1 MRSRTR
7 KKQDVWVA
15 AKTQVE
21 EGISLVDVYGV
32 PEMHR
37 ATVSLTSG
45 TPHGWGFGFLA
56 DYDRYMTTHEKD
68 WMPVEGSAVWVDVS
82 PVLDSNGELVTEVND
97 EGDTVYV
104 SPPDYI
110 VKRLNYSQKSPITK
124 VWLKKLGD

>member
-15 AKTQVE
+15 EKTQVE
-21 EGISLVDVYGV
+21 DGLSLVDVYGK

-56 DYDRYMTTHEKD
+56 DYDRSLTTHEKD
-68 WMPVEGSAVWVDVS
+68 WIPAEGSAAWVDTV
-82 PVLDSNGELVTEVND
+82 PVLDENGELVKETDEDGNEVY
-97 EGDTVYV
+97 T
-104 SPPDYI
+104 SPPDYM
-110 VKRLNYSQKSPITK
+110 VKRLNYSLKSPITK

>member
-15 AKTQVE
+15 EKTQVE
-21 EGISLVDVYGV
+21 DGISLVDVYGT
-32 PEMHR
+32 PESHR

-68 WMPVEGSAVWVDVS
+68 WIPAEGSAVWVDVS
-82 PVLDSNGELVTEVND
+82 PVLDDNGELVTEVND
-97 EGDTVYV
+97 DGDTVYV

-110 VKRLNYSQKSPITK
+110 VKRLNYSLKSPITK
-124 VWLKKLGD
+124 IWLKKLGD